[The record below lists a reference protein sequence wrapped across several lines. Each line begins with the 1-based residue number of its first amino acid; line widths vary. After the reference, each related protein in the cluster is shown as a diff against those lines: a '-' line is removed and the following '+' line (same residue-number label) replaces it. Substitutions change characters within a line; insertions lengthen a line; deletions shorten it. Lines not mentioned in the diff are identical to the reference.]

1 MKSYLTTYLVL
12 AGAIMLMGGLYFTRK
27 IIHDLPASDDRWRIM
42 YLLILFFIVGYL
54 IFGVATYG
62 DPFSFITFVVALIF
76 CGVGGFVAT
85 VTFLSAR
92 TIDDVKRLT
101 RLGLENSR
109 VMAMQRRME
118 TILDNAAEG
127 IITFDRHGK
136 IESINKATEKLF
148 GYTGAEVIGH
158 GISLL
163 IPSPESRDK
172 RQGYLEHFM
181 RVEIRRLIDHES
193 EVIGRHKDG
202 TRFRLALKVSEIV
215 VDEAPLYTALA
226 ADVGERK
233 TMPDRLKFAAT

>member
-1 MKSYLTTYLVL
+1 M
-12 AGAIMLMGGLYFTRK
+12 
-27 IIHDLPASDDRWRIM
+27 
-42 YLLILFFIVGYL
+42 
-54 IFGVATYG
+54 
-62 DPFSFITFVVALIF
+62 
-76 CGVGGFVAT
+76 AT
-85 VTFLSAR
+85 VTLLSAR

-101 RLGLENSR
+101 RLELENSR

-163 IPSPESRDK
+163 IPPPESRDK
-172 RQGYLEHFM
+172 RRGSLKHFM
-181 RVEIRRLIDHES
+181 RVEIRSLIDHES

-202 TRFRLALKVSEIV
+202 TRLRLALKVSEIV